1 MKTKQLRIGVM
12 GCGNI
17 ARQFVAAVATSP
29 HVKVAA
35 AASRDRAK
43 SAEFA
48 KTFGLPKHY
57 GSYEALLQD
66 TSLDI
71 IYVALPNSMH
81 VEWVVKAA
89 QSGKHV
95 LSEKP
100 LALTLDEAQAMFA
113 AARQAGVM
121 LLEAY
126 PYWFQPQT
134 RDMLELIQ
142 GGAIGE
148 VRHVQASF
156 GFNLQNSQGNIR
168 MNPDLG
174 GGALL
179 DAGSYAMSLIRL
191 AIPARPIHVS
201 AQSHMA
207 ESGVDIGTS
216 ATLWYEGGRS
226 AQLHCAMNVGYHR
239 MATLVGSHG
248 VIETEFLNHTGS
260 PQAGSA
266 SPQPNQLPSMM
277 RVRKGF
283 GNAIPFV
290 DVQSASGS
298 GFAFCAEAFAKVIH
312 EKDFAAIE
320 RAEAASCD
328 IAAALAAIGKSAR
341 ESVMGKFARFSPDFM
356 AEGRGDQTQAERDT
370 L

>member
-1 MKTKQLRIGVM
+1 MKHQQLNMGVM

-29 HVKVAA
+29 DVKVTA
-35 AASRDRAK
+35 AASRDLAK
-43 SAEFA
+43 AAEFA
-48 KTFGLPKHY
+48 GAFGLPRHY
-57 GSYEALLQD
+57 GNYDALLAD
-66 TSLDI
+66 PALDI

-81 VEWVVKAA
+81 AQWVVKAA

-100 LALTLDEAQAMFA
+100 LALTLHEAQTMFA

-156 GFNLQNSQGNIR
+156 GFNLQNAAGNIR
-168 MNPDLG
+168 LNPELG

-191 AIPARPIHVS
+191 AMGDTPERVVAHQVK
-201 AQSHMA
+201 AD
-207 ESGVDIGTS
+207 SGVDISTS
-216 ATLWYEGGRS
+216 ATLFYAGGRT

-239 MATLVGSHG
+239 MATIMGSNG
-248 VIETEFLNHTGS
+248 VIETEFLNHTS
-260 PQAGSA
+260 DDPAH
-266 SPQPNQLPSMM
+266 PLKHLPSLM
-277 RVRKGF
+277 RVRRGIA
-283 GNAIPFV
+283 GTQPLQTV
-290 DVQSASGS
+290 HSATGS
-298 GFAFCAEAFAKVIH
+298 GFAFCAEAFARLIH
-312 EKDFAAIE
+312 TRDFPAFE
-320 RAEAASCD
+320 RAAQASCS
-328 IAAALAAIGKSAR
+328 IAHALEAIARSA
-341 ESVMGKFARFSPDFM
+341 
-356 AEGRGDQTQAERDT
+356 QTGQPVA

>member
-1 MKTKQLRIGVM
+1 MKSRQLHIGVM

-35 AASRDRAK
+35 AASRDLAK
-43 SAEFA
+43 AAEFA
-48 KTFGLPKHY
+48 GAFGLARHY
-57 GSYEALLQD
+57 GNYDALLAD
-66 TSLDI
+66 PALDI

-100 LALTLDEAQAMFA
+100 LALTLREAETMFA

-134 RDMLELIQ
+134 RDMLDIIHS
-142 GGAIGE
+142 GAIGE
-148 VRHVQASF
+148 VRHVQATF

-191 AIPARPIHVS
+191 AIPARPIRVS

-239 MATLVGSHG
+239 LASIVGSNG

-260 PQAGSA
+260 PTAHAA

-290 DVQSASGS
+290 EVQSATGS

-312 EKDFAAIE
+312 EKDFAAVE
-320 RAEAASCD
+320 RAAAASCD
-328 IAAALAAIGKSAR
+328 IAATLAAIGQSTRAGNT
-341 ESVMGKFARFSPDFM
+341 VNLPQIDN
-356 AEGRGDQTQAERDT
+356 
-370 L
+370 

>member
-1 MKTKQLRIGVM
+1 MKPKQLHIGVM

-17 ARQFVAAVATSP
+17 ARQFVAAVATSS

-35 AASRDRAK
+35 AASRDLAK
-43 SAEFA
+43 AAEFA
-48 KTFGLPKHY
+48 KTFGLAKSY
-57 GSYEALLQD
+57 GSYEALLED
-66 TSLDI
+66 KTLDI

-100 LALTLDEAQAMFA
+100 LALTLHEAQTMFA

-134 RDMLELIQ
+134 RDMLSIIHS
-142 GGAIGE
+142 GAIGD
-148 VRHVQASF
+148 VRHVQATF
-156 GFNLQNSQGNIR
+156 GFNLQNGQGNIR
-168 MNPDLG
+168 LNPDLG

-191 AIPARPIHVS
+191 AIPARPIRVS
-201 AQSHMA
+201 AQSHLA
-207 ESGVDIGTS
+207 ESGVDNGTS

-239 MATLVGSHG
+239 LATIVGSDG
-248 VIETEFLNHTGS
+248 VIETEFLNHTGN
-260 PQAGSA
+260 PNAHGAG
-266 SPQPNQLPSMM
+266 PQPNQLPSML
-277 RVRKGF
+277 RVRQGF

-312 EKDFAAIE
+312 EKDLAAIE
-320 RAEAASCD
+320 RAAVASCD
-328 IAAALAAIGKSAR
+328 IAAALAAIGKSALSSLP
-341 ESVMGKFARFSPDFM
+341 ES
-356 AEGRGDQTQAERDT
+356 